1 MIEKL
6 IWGAPSFWI
15 ERFPLYYG
23 RHKGFFLE
31 QGLSIEIQYFWG
43 GPELARAVEQG
54 KVLIGE
60 LGLPPYLKAFSQG
73 LPIRVI
79 GSSIVQQLDHFL
91 VCRPEIE
98 RMEDLK
104 GRKIGILSCGSCD
117 DYFIRFML
125 RSASIDPDR
134 DVELIPLGDAYGR
147 IETFSSGKVD
157 AGFLVEPFVALGEDR
172 EIVRILA
179 TVKDYFPRYQ
189 WGIIFA
195 HNRLLEENPDF
206 VHRAM
211 NAFRCSCRM
220 IKENPEEAAA
230 FGAQVFRLKKE
241 IFQRAMLRGLENW
254 ELDAQLD
261 MPGMENC
268 LGIQQETGVIPA
280 NLDLLSMIQR
290 M

>member
-1 MIEKL
+1 MTEKL

-23 RHKGFFLE
+23 RYKGFFLE
-31 QGLSIEIQYFWG
+31 QGLSIEIPYFWG
-43 GPELARAVEQG
+43 GPELVHAVEQG

-60 LGLPPYLKAFSQG
+60 LGLPPFLKSFSQG

-79 GSSIVQQLDHFL
+79 GSSIVQQLDHYL
-91 VCRPEIE
+91 VCRPDIGK
-98 RMEDLK
+98 MEDLK
-104 GRKIGILSCGSCD
+104 GMKIGILSCGSCD
-117 DYFIRFML
+117 DYFIRIML
-125 RSASIDPDR
+125 RSASIDPDN
-134 DVELIPLGDAYGR
+134 DVKLIAMGDAYGR
-147 IETFSSGKVD
+147 LEAFSSGKVD
-157 AGFLVEPFVALGEDR
+157 AGFLVDPFAALGEDR
-172 EIVRILA
+172 GIVKILA
-179 TVKDYFPRYQ
+179 KVKDYFPRYQ

-211 NAFRCSCRM
+211 NAFRRSCQA
-220 IKENPEEAAA
+220 IKENPEEAVA

-241 IFQRAMLRGLENW
+241 IFLRAILRGLENW

-261 MPGMENC
+261 MEGMENC
-268 LGIQQETGVIPA
+268 LRIQKETGAIST
-280 NLDLLSMIQR
+280 NLDLPLLIQR